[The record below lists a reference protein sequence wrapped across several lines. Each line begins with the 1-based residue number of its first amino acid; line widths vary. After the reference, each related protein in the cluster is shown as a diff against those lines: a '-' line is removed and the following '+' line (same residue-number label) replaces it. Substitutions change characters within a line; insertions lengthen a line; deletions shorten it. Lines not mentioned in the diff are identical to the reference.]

1 MILEDLS
8 ETVHPGTSFTTRH
21 QRQQKAMSNRAQS
34 ISPRQSQ
41 TCVPSLRQPVI
52 LPKRST
58 PHNETDSELSDA
70 DDLEIDYYAL
80 RRSTSIVRNSTLTR
94 EGSLHPTGATLPQNL
109 ERTQFL
115 DETEKLQS
123 DASGYDSDTPLA
135 KRRKVSATAADDED
149 CRSFD
154 EVEQNK
160 SSFYTSCSS
169 NPANLEASQ
178 SPLSPG
184 PFHRAPIAPMMPNM
198 SFTVPGMSAI
208 SAQSENNNDNSNERV
223 IAVLNNVDTIPA
235 RPHEPRIFSK
245 IVEQMRKSF
254 IAKDSTSGPSVFRW
268 ITDPSSP
275 NGPPIPEKAQLREGT
290 VYRDNTPNM
299 PPAWRTSSGNRR
311 ICTVEDIPN
320 IVARVYC
327 SPQYINQ
334 KHLISTLLQDFSGI
348 CDEDVT
354 SCLAGVSVRRASTK
368 EKPVTP
374 RPDGDE
380 SAPVLLV
387 STQLDTGD
395 APANDC
401 SSSTYMSP
409 PVSQDEGSPHITES
423 ATTSQTASSDWPI
436 SATADAGTQT
446 SSPSP
451 CVHRNNHPIIKLSIV
466 HTERVYA
473 RSLERDSELKILK
486 DLAQEKTDE
495 QERRIRMLQND
506 IDEIA
511 RSSAV
516 LRNRLAPDRRQ
527 SMGLIIDEDKAEKE
541 GELESLTAERVKAL
555 EDMGKCGRERTW
567 IRKNL
572 DAFVCFAKA
581 HREDIV
587 TLLAFIDGLPA
598 PQSAVTDMSSSD
610 SGSTCE

>member
-1 MILEDLS
+1 M
-8 ETVHPGTSFTTRH
+8 
-21 QRQQKAMSNRAQS
+21 
-34 ISPRQSQ
+34 
-41 TCVPSLRQPVI
+41 
-52 LPKRST
+52 
-58 PHNETDSELSDA
+58 
-70 DDLEIDYYAL
+70 
-80 RRSTSIVRNSTLTR
+80 TR
-94 EGSLHPTGATLPQNL
+94 EASLHPTCAALPQNP
-109 ERTQFL
+109 ERTQFP

-123 DASGYDSDTPLA
+123 DACGYDSDTPLA

-149 CRSFD
+149 CRCFD

-160 SSFYTSCSS
+160 SSFYTSCSA

-178 SPLSPG
+178 SPLSESETTNIVNNTSPG
-184 PFHRAPIAPMMPNM
+184 SFHRAPIAPMMPNM
-198 SFTVPGMSAI
+198 SFTVPGMSVI
-208 SAQSENNNDNSNERV
+208 SAQSENNKDNSNETV
-223 IAVLNNVDTIPA
+223 IAVLNNVDTLPA
-235 RPHEPRIFSK
+235 RPHEPLILSK
-245 IVEQMRKSF
+245 IVEQMRRSF
-254 IAKDSTSGPSVFRW
+254 IAQDSNSGPSVFRW
-268 ITDPSSP
+268 IIDPSSP
-275 NGPPIPEKAQLREGT
+275 NGPPSPENAQHREGT
-290 VYRDNTPNM
+290 VYRDTTPNM
-299 PPAWRTSSGNRR
+299 PPAWRTSFGNRR

-327 SPQYINQ
+327 SPQYISP
-334 KHLISTLLQDFSGI
+334 KHLISTLLQDYSGI
-348 CDEDVT
+348 YEEDVT
-354 SCLAGVSVRRASTK
+354 SCLAGVSVKRASTE

-374 RPDGDE
+374 RPNGDE

-387 STQLDTGD
+387 SNQLDTGD

-409 PVSQDEGSPHITES
+409 PVSHDEGSPHVTKS
-423 ATTSQTASSDWPI
+423 ATISQTAPSDWPI

-446 SSPSP
+446 SYPSS
-451 CVHRNNHPIIKLSIV
+451 CAHRNNHPIIKLSIL
-466 HTERVYA
+466 HTERVYTK
-473 RSLERDSELKILK
+473 SLERDSELKSFQ

-506 IDEIA
+506 VDEIA

-541 GELESLTAERVKAL
+541 RELETLTAERVKTL
-555 EDMGKCGRERTW
+555 EDMNKCGRERIW

-581 HREDIV
+581 HRGDIV

-598 PQSAVTDMSSSD
+598 RQSVVTDVSSSD
-610 SGSTCE
+610 SGSTYE